1 MGLKIFKMQLN
12 DYLNQLENL
21 QNVHPV
27 LIEME
32 RYGKSLNFP
41 ILNRLS
47 ARLVS
52 IISLMNKAEY
62 VFEIGS
68 GFGYSA
74 MWISIYNDYLKEI
87 HLTDYMFQNLEMA
100 TEFFRIAGLENKLRT
115 HLGDGISILESM
127 NMEFD
132 LILNDAEKTQYLRV
146 LEVVKKKLKV
156 GGIFISDNALWH
168 QKVLKEDENDKE
180 TLTIREFNRKIFSD
194 KSFISSLVP
203 IGDGIIVSIKVM

>member
-1 MGLKIFKMQLN
+1 MQLN